1 MTETE
6 IKLATYIIR
15 SIIENHMMS
24 DNFKG
29 VSELFLREMVQNK
42 LNQILRTPL
51 ADSLASLRISITAD
65 NLIRG
70 IENQSKE
77 DFMKTM
83 NTIIKNTIKP

>member
-15 SIIENHMMS
+15 SIIENHMMA

-65 NLIRG
+65 NLIKG

-83 NTIIKNTIKP
+83 NTIIKNTIL